1 MDFFYQFLPIGS
13 RNLKGVISNPK
24 PHELDNSVKVDEVIV
39 DNSVKVDEV
48 IVDNAVKVDEVIVDN
63 DVDNDVINMEH
74 KFIQTVQHINGW
86 DTIKTNNVKSWR
98 GDLEYHLIINTFIL
112 SDLKKTE
119 SSLTWIIIVI
129 STFSSTLS
137 LLQLSDTEFD
147 WLEIY
152 IKGTLS
158 GSTICTTLIAAWLK
172 KNNYVERI
180 NILDKYLQKVSRLI
194 LEFENIISKDANDR
208 ISYKEFEEKYKENI
222 VDLIADPPS
231 NSPYEYKKAVY
242 FLTKYYP
249 EIIEMKFPWYVEGT
263 TDMREFGSTIT
274 KTYKS
279 LKYNSFLLKIFS
291 LYFCKCKCLYVNNVN
306 QFLKYDKDNKK
317 VNKK

>member
-24 PHELDNSVKVDEVIV
+24 PHEL

-137 LLQLSDTEFD
+137 LSNG
-147 WLEIY
+147 
-152 IKGTLS
+152 GT
-158 GSTICTTLIAAWLK
+158 
-172 KNNYVERI
+172 
-180 NILDKYLQKVSRLI
+180 
-194 LEFENIISKDANDR
+194 
-208 ISYKEFEEKYKENI
+208 
-222 VDLIADPPS
+222 
-231 NSPYEYKKAVY
+231 PY
-242 FLTKYYP
+242 T
-249 EIIEMKFPWYVEGT
+249 
-263 TDMREFGSTIT
+263 
-274 KTYKS
+274 
-279 LKYNSFLLKIFS
+279 
-291 LYFCKCKCLYVNNVN
+291 
-306 QFLKYDKDNKK
+306 
-317 VNKK
+317 